1 MAGETKSLMWSAI
14 SGVVLGLVVEIALH
28 LYTPFFSFRTDL
40 MGELGAVIL
49 GVVPS
54 EITTLIVGRVPWD
67 K

>member
-14 SGVVLGLVVEIALH
+14 SRVVFGLVVGTALH
-28 LYTPFFSFRTDL
+28 LDTPLFSFRTDL

-54 EITTLIVGRVPWD
+54 EVTTLIVGRVPWD